1 MPQRDP
7 IRSEGDL
14 VIDIEAG
21 DGGPRTYY
29 SERTRTPYSVTE
41 SGDFVIRTGDV
52 ERGRIR
58 SDGTTTGLFGGSTG
72 PMSVTDGTHTVS
84 NVTEISV
91 SGAPVS
97 DAGGGVADIAVP
109 TSLPP
114 NGSAG
119 GSLSGTYPNPS
130 IANSGVAAATYGDAT
145 HVPQIAVGADG
156 RVMSAS
162 NVALGGLASPLTTKG
177 DIWGYSSGNARV
189 PVGADGQVLTADSTQ
204 SLGVKWAVAA
214 GSSAGSG
221 QETLFTIASS
231 GATQTLNVSNGSV
244 QDITLT
250 ANCTF
255 TFASPASGSSWT
267 MTLVLHQDGTG
278 SRTVTWPGSVSWLG
292 GRAPILQT
300 IAGSVDVVTLFTVNG
315 GSTWLGFS
323 GSDAGLPG
331 TEIGYD
337 QITNNVTVTSTTE
350 SAGTAVINAAAHTFN
365 GSPVIAE
372 FFSPLVAAAS
382 GDFVIACLFEGATE
396 IGRLCA
402 ANAQLPVVG
411 KLRFAPSA
419 GTHTYSV
426 TAYHITGSSA
436 IFGGVGG
443 TGAYVPAYL
452 RFTYA

>member
-7 IRSEGDL
+7 IRAEGDL
-14 VIDIEAG
+14 IIDIEAG

-97 DAGGGVADIAVP
+97 DAGGGVADVAVP

-130 IANSGVAAATYGDAT
+130 IANRGVSAATYGDAT

-156 RVMSAS
+156 RVTSAS

-189 PVGADGQVLTADSTQ
+189 PVGADGTVFTADSTQ
-204 SLGVKWAVAA
+204 PLGVKWAPAPSGVSGVYDGWFYDVVNTWTYA
-214 GSSAGSG
+214 SS
-221 QETLFTIASS
+221 TTFTIS
-231 GATQTLNVSNGSV
+231 GNVTAVFTPGTKIKLTQTSVKFFVVVSSS
-244 QDITLT
+244 
-250 ANCTF
+250 F
-255 TFASPASGSSWT
+255 SSPNT
-267 MTLVLHQDGTG
+267 T
-278 SRTVTWPGSVSWLG
+278 
-292 GRAPILQT
+292 
-300 IAGSVDVVTLFTVNG
+300 
-315 GSTWLGFS
+315 
-323 GSDAGLPG
+323 
-331 TEIGYD
+331 
-337 QITNNVTVTSTTE
+337 VTVTGGSDYSLSNASITTSAYSYAANPQGFPTAFNWTPTVTGLAAGYTTTCRFQAMGSTCTIWVVIFGTFGSNDTVPFTFTLPIPYSSTGLPAAVWMCLAESNGVRAAAVSELDTSSTTTVR
-350 SAGTAVINAAAHTFN
+350 AFPAVT
-365 GSPVIAE
+365 GG
-372 FFSPLVAAAS
+372 FFV
-382 GDFVIACLFEGATE
+382 
-396 IGRLCA
+396 
-402 ANAQLPVVG
+402 ANAL
-411 KLRFAPSA
+411 AE
-419 GTHTYSV
+419 V
-426 TAYHITGSSA
+426 T
-436 IFGGVGG
+436 
-443 TGAYVPAYL
+443 L
-452 RFTYA
+452 QFTYEI